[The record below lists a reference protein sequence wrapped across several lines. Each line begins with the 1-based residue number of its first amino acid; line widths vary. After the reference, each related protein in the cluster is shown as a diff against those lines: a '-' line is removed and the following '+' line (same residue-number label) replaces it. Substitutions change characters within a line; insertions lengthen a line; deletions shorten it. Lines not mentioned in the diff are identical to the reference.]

1 MIKKLLF
8 SVVLAALAAVFA
20 SQNPDGLDKVSEML
34 GFAGK
39 GTEHS
44 AIMSGYNIGFL
55 GTSKLS
61 TILAGIAGVLISA
74 CIFFFGVWL
83 VKACG
88 FGKKTTIDDSHSI

>member
-1 MIKKLLF
+1 MNKKLLF
-8 SVVLAALAAVFA
+8 SVVLVALAAVFA

-44 AIMSGYNIGFL
+44 AIMTGYNISFL

-61 TILAGIAGVLISA
+61 TIFAGIAGVLIVYG
-74 CIFFFGVWL
+74 IFLLCNAVI
-83 VKACG
+83 
-88 FGKKTTIDDSHSI
+88 KKTLMQKQES